1 MNKIKKLYWMV
12 KNPMNQLHLTFF
24 PALAR
29 VTKNPE
35 FSEYTSSRRF
45 YAKSLIFGFNLE
57 KFCVFTLYILSILL
71 NKKRGLS
78 MLHQKRDPQLWKSV
92 GCFAA
97 LASLA
102 FLASCSVGPD
112 YVRPT
117 AVVPAGYK
125 EMKDWKIAQPKDEAI
140 KGAWWE
146 MFNDPVLNSLEEKV
160 VISNQNVAAAEA
172 QYRQA
177 QASVRV
183 ARAGYFPTLTAG
195 ASVTRSRTSG
205 NVGSNTRSGS
215 TFTDYTLPIDLSWEI
230 DIWGKIRRTVE
241 ASKASAQASAADLAA
256 ALLSAQAALAQD
268 YFQLRTLDAEKRLF
282 EETIDVYRK
291 FLQLTRNRYTSGVA
305 SKNDVLLAET
315 QLKTAEA
322 QAIDIGVQR
331 AQLEDAI
338 ALLIGKPAS
347 DFTMPNAP
355 LAAVPPAIPVGV
367 PSELLERRP
376 DIAAAERSVAA
387 ANAQI
392 GVAKAAYFPT
402 VTLSASGGFESS
414 LLSQWFTWPS
424 RFWSLGPAISEVLF
438 EGGLR
443 GAQTDQARAAYDATV
458 ANYRQT
464 VLTGFQEVEDN
475 LAALRILEEEMK
487 TQEEA
492 VNAARQS
499 VKVTTNQYK
508 AGIASALDV
517 IVVQAVDFNDERIA
531 VDILGRRMTAAVLL
545 VKALGGG
552 WDSSNLQSDRDLG
565 KREIKDSKNRQKNP
579 DWSEQANKK

>member
-1 MNKIKKLYWMV
+1 MF
-12 KNPMNQLHLTFF
+12 NQKRNFRLRIGFRIL
-24 PALAR
+24 
-29 VTKNPE
+29 
-35 FSEYTSSRRF
+35 SYITSSAF
-45 YAKSLIFGFNLE
+45 IT
-57 KFCVFTLYILSILL
+57 TL
-71 NKKRGLS
+71 
-78 MLHQKRDPQLWKSV
+78 
-92 GCFAA
+92 AA
-97 LASLA
+97 
-102 FLASCSVGPD
+102 CSVGPD
-112 YVRPT
+112 YVRPA

-125 EMKDWKIAQPKDEAI
+125 EMKGWKVAQPKDETI

-146 MFNDPVLNSLEEKV
+146 MFNDPVLNSLEEQV

-177 QASVRV
+177 QALVRV
-183 ARAGYFPTLTAG
+183 SRAGYFPTLTAG
-195 ASVTRSRTSG
+195 ASVTRTRTSDT
-205 NVGSNTRSGS
+205 VGRNTRSGN
-215 TFTDYTLPIDLSWEI
+215 TFTDYTLPIDFSWEI

-291 FLQLTRNRYTSGVA
+291 FLQLTRNRYASGVA
-305 SKNDVLLAET
+305 SKNDMLLAET

-331 AQLEDAI
+331 AQLEDAM

-355 LAAVPPAIPVGV
+355 LAAVPPPIPVGV

-376 DIAAAERSVAA
+376 DIAAAERNVAA

-402 VTLSASGGFESS
+402 FTLSASGGFESS
-414 LLSQWFTWPS
+414 LLSQWLTWPS

-443 GAQTDQARAAYDATV
+443 RAQTDQARAAYDATV

-475 LAALRILEEEMK
+475 LAALRILEEELK
-487 TQEEA
+487 TQEAA

-499 VKVTTNQYK
+499 VKVSTNQYK

-517 IVVQAVDFNDERIA
+517 IVVQAVDLNDERTA

-552 WDSSNLQSDRDLG
+552 WDSSDLPSDRDLG
-565 KREIKDSKNRQKNP
+565 KREIKDSENKQEKPNKP
-579 DWSEQANKK
+579 EQANKK